1 MSRRALTLLVAGIG
15 AAVLAVTGAV
25 LPVPYVVLSPGP
37 TINTLGS
44 FQHEKLIEVTGHR
57 VYPTTGNLNLVTVS
71 FQGGPGDEINLF
83 TALQAWLSP
92 HDAVVP
98 QEELFGKNTSVKQ
111 VQRQNVQEMTN
122 SQELATA
129 AALTQLRI
137 PFQKSVGITRIAKG
151 MPADGKLK
159 TGDLIMAVDGKAV
172 GGNSDLAARLIHTR
186 KPGAPVVLTISRN
199 GMQQKV
205 RLATT
210 PQNGQAAVGIVVLEQ
225 FKFPFTVKIRVGD
238 IGGPSAGMM
247 FALGLVDILSPVNLT
262 GGKFI
267 AGTGEIDQFGNV
279 GPIGGI
285 QQKMVGARNQGA
297 TIFLA
302 PAGNCADVRGAVPD
316 GLSVVKVSTLGQAVQ
331 DLKAI
336 NAHKPVPSC

>member
-15 AAVLAVTGAV
+15 AAVLALAGAE

-37 TINTLGS
+37 TINTLGTY
-44 FQHEKLIEVTGHR
+44 QHEKLIEVKGHA
-57 VYPTTGNLNLVTVS
+57 VYPTSGHLNLVTVS

-83 TALQAWLSP
+83 MALRAWMSP

-98 QEELFGKNTSVKQ
+98 QEELFGNSSNVRQ
-111 VQRQNVQEMTN
+111 VQRQNVQEMTD

-129 AALTQLRI
+129 AALTELKI
-137 PFQKSVGITRIAKG
+137 PFQTYVSVTRTIKG
-151 MPADGKLK
+151 MPANGVLHV
-159 TGDLIMAVDGKAV
+159 GDLITAVDGKQV
-172 GGNSDLAARLIHTR
+172 NGNPNRAASLIRDR
-186 KPGAPVVLTISRN
+186 KAGTPVVITVSRPGHAQN
-199 GMQQKV
+199 V
-205 RLATT
+205 RLVTRS
-210 PQNGQAAVGIVVLEQ
+210 QNGQAAVGVAVARQ
-225 FKFPFTVKIRVGD
+225 YKFPFTVKIRVGD

-247 FALGLVDILSPVNLT
+247 FALGLVDMLSPGNLT

-267 AGTGEIDQFGNV
+267 AGTGEIDGLGNV

-297 TIFLA
+297 SIFLA
-302 PAGNCADVRGAVPD
+302 PAGNCADVRGAVPA
-316 GLSVVKVSTLGQAVQ
+316 GLQVVKVRTLTDAVH
-331 DLKAI
+331 DIAAL